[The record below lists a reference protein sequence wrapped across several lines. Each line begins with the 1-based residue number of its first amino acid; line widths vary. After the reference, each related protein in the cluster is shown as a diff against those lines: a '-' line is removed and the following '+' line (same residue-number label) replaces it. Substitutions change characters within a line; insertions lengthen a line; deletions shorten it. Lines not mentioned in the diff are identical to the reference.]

1 MEKRKKKQVKQKEM
15 KASSFNYI
23 EAVQALARMTY
34 KSIYIIDHQKKI
46 FDYVSDNPLFLCGY
60 SSHEVQK
67 MGFDFYTQC
76 IPESDQN
83 TLIKIMKA
91 GFNFLYAIPIEERMQ
106 YTLACDFHLK
116 HRRIPIFL
124 IHHEITPLYL
134 TKTGELWKSIC
145 IVSLSTAH
153 HIENSKIFKRNST
166 STWIYN
172 LNQNTWKSEIKPKL
186 SPRELEILQYSIRGY
201 KIQEIASSLYLTSDT
216 IKFHRKKILEK
227 LQVHTIAEAIRF
239 AIVNKLL

>member
-1 MEKRKKKQVKQKEM
+1 MEKRKKRNGQQEEM
-15 KASSFNYI
+15 ETSSPNYQ

-34 KSIYIIDHQKKI
+34 KSIYIIDHQKKV

-60 SSHEVQK
+60 SAQEVQK

-76 IPESDQN
+76 IPDSDQN

-91 GFNFLYAIPIEERMQ
+91 GFNFLQAIPIEERIQ

-116 HRRIPIFL
+116 HRRIPVFL
-124 IHHEITPLYL
+124 IHHELTPLCL

-153 HIENSKIFKRNST
+153 HIANSKIFKRNSA
-166 STWIYN
+166 STWTYN
-172 LNQNTWKSEIKPKL
+172 LKHNTWKPEIKPKL
-186 SPRELEILQYSIRGY
+186 SLRELEILQYSIRGY
-201 KIQEIASSLYLTSDT
+201 QIQEIASCLYLTCDT